1 MGLPSQEAAY
11 TTDCP
16 SDVSRACDR
25 LPRRNVRR
33 LNEGVE
39 VGFCPVYLPRKKLRP
54 SNARTHK
61 PISNGRVRLA
71 GFKETIGCD
80 LRDDSENPES
90 DSRANARSLAD

>member
-33 LNEGVE
+33 LNDGIE

-54 SNARTHK
+54 SSIKTPK
-61 PISNGRVRLA
+61 PTNKGSTRRS
-71 GFKETIGCD
+71 GFKETTACD
-80 LRDDSENPES
+80 LRLESENPES